1 MKEKNYGIINEQG
14 YIMGKGFGFSP
25 LNEEDTSRVEE
36 EENKTENDEEK
47 K

>member
-1 MKEKNYGIINEQG
+1 MEEKSYGIINEQG

-25 LNEEDTSRVEE
+25 LNEEDTSRVEK